1 MAIDGSIH
9 QTNTNGFPLMESEH
23 ASHQLKERIMN
34 HPTAEDFSTK
44 IYEHLIDNDPDG
56 GIHWDCH
63 VSPDEVMHFTDS
75 QSGGE
80 WTVAI
85 DDEDDP
91 SGETMWVN
99 LCKGGTMTPDFDA
112 VEFDS
117 IGAAVI
123 GVGDWILDGD

>member
-34 HPTAEDFSTK
+34 HPTAEDFSTR

-56 GIHWDCH
+56 GHWDCH
-63 VSPDEVMHFTDS
+63 VSPDEIMHFTDS
-75 QSGGE
+75 QSGDE

-123 GVGDWILDGD
+123 GVGDWILNED

>member
-63 VSPDEVMHFTDS
+63 VSPDEIMHFTDS

-117 IGAAVI
+117 IEAAVI
-123 GVGDWILDGD
+123 WVRDWILNGD

>member
-1 MAIDGSIH
+1 
-9 QTNTNGFPLMESEH
+9 
-23 ASHQLKERIMN
+23 MN

-63 VSPDEVMHFTDS
+63 VSSDEIMHFTDS

-123 GVGDWILDGD
+123 GVGDWILNGD

>member
-34 HPTAEDFSTK
+34 HPTAEDFSTR

-63 VSPDEVMHFTDS
+63 VSPDEIMHFTDS

-99 LCKGGTMTPDFDA
+99 LCKGGTMTPDFDV

-123 GVGDWILDGD
+123 GVGDWILNED